1 MSEVTIKPPHGARR
15 FSSQTD
21 SGVISDSSD
30 KFDPWSLCPKE
41 LAKEKIRG
49 GSEVEQAHNSS
60 ASSGGDNCEQQET
73 EKEIAE
79 GKNLCTELEITKC
92 SSIHRLLIVCNDVK
106 RCSDITGASWPHVT
120 VVNYA
125 YESSTLDSISAQ
137 VAEALKGKQVKSV
150 AFVLYNQQDAIH
162 ICGAGEVQTL
172 TPISIHKQLAVRR
185 FFNNIVTNHID
196 VEDSDTR
203 MDILGCTA
211 LMTADL
217 QKVKRELQNLTG
229 GQWPCHLTYT
239 QIYLSMG
246 LFGVPVGMTRTVLG
260 NELAAG
266 PNQAPGDVKMHI
278 LDLYCE
284 SEKLKRPHPQTLA
297 EFEKIHIVGKGAYGT
312 AVLYRKKDD
321 DSLVILKEINMHELN
336 HIERQR
342 ALNEVKVLSMLDHPN
357 IINYYDSF
365 EEDGLLMIEMEYAE
379 GGTLAQKSAVLS
391 LQDRELEELEI
402 LNLFHQIVAAIC
414 YLHEHSVLH
423 RDLKTANLFLTKE
436 GEVKLGDFGVAK
448 VMMTGSEAHS
458 ILGTPYYISPE
469 ICEGKCHNDKSD
481 IWSLGCILYEMAC
494 RQRTFEGTNLPAV
507 VNKIM
512 KGQFAPI
519 TDNYSAEFKAL
530 VLDMLQKETQYRPSA
545 HELLYSRLPE
555 IMAKYE
561 ATPIEEEEP
570 GTGVQCGLTHK
581 RNGRTA
587 LYYFCMSDR
596 QLFPIEG
603 LPAKIK
609 IGQIAVS
616 DKHMIAVTAER
627 AVYTWGINLK
637 GQLGHGDLQSRSRP
651 QLVEALKGKFIARA
665 CAGEGFSVFVSDN
678 GIAMTSGDGAQGCL
692 GHGDLFSTSR
702 PCLIEALLGV
712 NVQVIACGRHH
723 VICVSGDGEVFSW
736 GCGKFGKLGLGNEV
750 NSCLPMKIT
759 FEEQIF
765 VKDVKC
771 GLDGTM
777 FLTGIGGPLACGNNQ
792 YNKLGLNERRGLL
805 MQMTTLFARTDV
817 EGRSVPTLV
826 KALRNQRVRDAVLG
840 PTHTIVL
847 VEPGNVYTFGR
858 NTEGQLGTGNT
869 KPYKVP
875 VHVKQLLHKTI
886 TSYMADILPFGFAL
900 CSFSAFI
907 LSVHL
912 RIVNIELMDYDINL
926 NERRKWQ
933 MISCGE
939 TFSVAGTDDNNILF
953 WGTKSKS
960 VLAPNASSAVT
971 VYQASASASA
981 ASPPPVETAKPLPGT
996 ASHKQSEK
1004 HGENEKQLVGIST
1017 GKPPDDDKLKAPEPP
1032 HSQVVFDSLSFYYL
1046 KDNNWSKAA
1055 SLDERMM
1062 SIKGQRKTLRDQLET
1077 IPGNIRS
1084 DCKNLQESA
1093 SSKPNTFGSENS
1105 LQEGESSHLVPVAIV
1120 SLKQNLQDHADVCA
1134 PCLRSIVCNRESI
1147 YVLVEGT
1154 GPPCHRPA
1162 RKYRSFRKRG
1172 NRDNPAL
1179 KQGRTLHYSHSSNE
1193 AGDEYTSSEMSELET
1208 SNFIPTWI
1216 RNELK
1221 DAVPMEARGDERGN
1235 ETAAIATSARA
1246 TAAQW
1251 GPTSKIS
1258 TEGTIAPAKKEGVV
1272 ALKKTSGKTSG
1283 SSAKHSNASTSG
1295 SSDGHPISTKPQIAR
1310 DKDGRG
1316 EPVQDFSVSASQRG
1330 HYQTEMD
1337 VGSIS
1342 TQICSNPGATC
1353 GRNISNS
1360 PWKPGLLNSPGTGN
1374 QKSLN
1379 RLRVGRGRGKSRGV
1393 WLNSEA
1399 SVLKSSKYPHHPSH
1413 TTAPLPKN
1421 KGTNLTGE
1429 VKRKQTPDD
1438 IIQSQEKNCT
1448 SLYLLE
1454 QRLALEREARLQM
1467 EINKLHNELREQ
1479 KQLLLENH
1487 DVMRQLQDQLLKVQS
1502 QQFRSNIQ
1510 AERGCAIKSTAKP
1523 ESKVCVEYNQVQQ
1536 IVQREK
1542 YQSEALSLDLT
1553 EACEQGWPLWSAI
1566 GPFFVS
1572 LQKLVFGEVLLQKNR
1587 ERNNSPTTNKNK
1599 HLRREGRRWSCFKA
1613 TGFTAERR
1621 NNRQQIRRVFA
1632 NGEGSRPGNVS
1643 LEVSAIN
1650 CTPCYLH
1657 YNMPEFVR
1665 IQTELA
1671 VTKAPK

>member
-1 MSEVTIKPPHGARR
+1 MNKVTINPTRDVRR

-30 KFDPWSLCPKE
+30 KFDSWSLCPKE
-41 LAKEKIRG
+41 LEKEKIEG
-49 GSEVEQAHNSS
+49 GSEVDQAHNSS
-60 ASSGGDNCEQQET
+60 ASSGGDKCDQQET
-73 EKEIAE
+73 ERETADR
-79 GKNLCTELEITKC
+79 KNLCRELEITKC
-92 SSIHRLLIVCNDVK
+92 SSIHRLLIVCNNDK

-137 VAEALKGKQVKSV
+137 VAEALNGKQVISV

-162 ICGAGEVQTL
+162 ICGAGVVQTL
-172 TPISIHKQLAVRR
+172 TSISIHKQLAVRR

-196 VEDSDTR
+196 VEDSDAR

-211 LMTADL
+211 LMTTDL
-217 QKVKRELQNLTG
+217 EEVKRELQRLT
-229 GQWPCHLTYT
+229 
-239 QIYLSMG
+239 
-246 LFGVPVGMTRTVLG
+246 GVPVGMTRSVLG
-260 NELAAG
+260 NELVAG
-266 PNQAPGDVKMHI
+266 PNQVPGDVKMHI

-365 EEDGLLMIEMEYAE
+365 EEDGVLMIEMEYAE
-379 GGTLAQKSAVLS
+379 GGTLAQYLAQ
-391 LQDRELEELEI
+391 QDRELEELEI

-436 GEVKLGDFGVAK
+436 GDVKLGDFGVAK
-448 VMMTGSEAHS
+448 VMMTGSEAHT

-469 ICEGKCHNDKSD
+469 ICEGKCYNDKSD

-494 RQRTFEGTNLPAV
+494 RQRTFEGTNLSAV

-570 GTGVQCGLTHK
+570 GTGVQRGLTRK

-587 LYYFCMSDR
+587 LYYFCMSDLE
-596 QLFPIEG
+596 LFPIEG

-616 DKHMIAVTAER
+616 DKHMIAVTADR

-678 GIAMTSGDGAQGCL
+678 GIVMTSGDGAQGCL

-723 VICVSGDGEVFSW
+723 VVCVSGDGEVFSW
-736 GCGKFGKLGLGNEV
+736 GSGKFGQLGLGNDV

-777 FLTGIGGPLACGNNQ
+777 FLTDSGGPLACGNNQ

-817 EGRSVPTLV
+817 EGRKVPTLV

-840 PTHTIVL
+840 PSHTIVL
-847 VEPGNVYTFGR
+847 VEPGNIYTFGR

-886 TSYMADILPFGFAL
+886 T
-900 CSFSAFI
+900 
-907 LSVHL
+907 
-912 RIVNIELMDYDINL
+912 
-926 NERRKWQ
+926 

-953 WGTKSKS
+953 WGTKSRS
-960 VLAPNASSAVT
+960 VLSHNPSSVVT
-971 VYQASASASA
+971 VHRASASASA
-981 ASPPPVETAKPLPGT
+981 ASPSKPLTGT

-1004 HGENEKQLVGIST
+1004 HGGNEKQLVGIGT
-1017 GKPPDDDKLKAPEPP
+1017 VKPPDDDKSNAPEP
-1032 HSQVVFDSLSFYYL
+1032 Q
-1046 KDNNWSKAA
+1046 KDNSWSKAA
-1055 SLDERMM
+1055 SLDERMT
-1062 SIKGQRKTLRDQLET
+1062 SIKGQRKAMRDQLET
-1077 IPGNIRS
+1077 TPGSIRS
-1084 DCKNLQESA
+1084 ECKNLQESA
-1093 SSKPNTFGSENS
+1093 SSKQNTSGSENS

-1147 YVLVEGT
+1147 YALVEGAD
-1154 GPPCHRPA
+1154 PPCHKPA
-1162 RKYRSFRKRG
+1162 RKYRSFRRRG
-1172 NRDNPAL
+1172 NRE
-1179 KQGRTLHYSHSSNE
+1179 QGRTLHYSHSSNE
-1193 AGDEYTSSEMSELET
+1193 AEDEYTSSEMSELET

-1216 RNELK
+1216 RNELN

-1235 ETAAIATSARA
+1235 ETGTIATSAST
-1246 TAAQW
+1246 TAAHW
-1251 GPTSKIS
+1251 SPTGK
-1258 TEGTIAPAKKEGVV
+1258 TIAPVKKEVVV
-1272 ALKKTSGKTSG
+1272 ALKKPNGNG
-1283 SSAKHSNASTSG
+1283 SLAKHSNVSTSG
-1295 SSDGHPISTKPQIAR
+1295 SSDGHPISIKPQIAR
-1310 DKDGRG
+1310 GKDGRG
-1316 EPVQDFSVSASQRG
+1316 EP
-1330 HYQTEMD
+1330 
-1337 VGSIS
+1337 
-1342 TQICSNPGATC
+1342 
-1353 GRNISNS
+1353 
-1360 PWKPGLLNSPGTGN
+1360 
-1374 QKSLN
+1374 
-1379 RLRVGRGRGKSRGV
+1379 
-1393 WLNSEA
+1393 
-1399 SVLKSSKYPHHPSH
+1399 
-1413 TTAPLPKN
+1413 
-1421 KGTNLTGE
+1421 GE
-1429 VKRKQTPDD
+1429 RPD
-1438 IIQSQEKNCT
+1438 
-1448 SLYLLE
+1448 
-1454 QRLALEREARLQM
+1454 
-1467 EINKLHNELREQ
+1467 
-1479 KQLLLENH
+1479 
-1487 DVMRQLQDQLLKVQS
+1487 
-1502 QQFRSNIQ
+1502 
-1510 AERGCAIKSTAKP
+1510 
-1523 ESKVCVEYNQVQQ
+1523 
-1536 IVQREK
+1536 
-1542 YQSEALSLDLT
+1542 
-1553 EACEQGWPLWSAI
+1553 
-1566 GPFFVS
+1566 
-1572 LQKLVFGEVLLQKNR
+1572 
-1587 ERNNSPTTNKNK
+1587 
-1599 HLRREGRRWSCFKA
+1599 
-1613 TGFTAERR
+1613 
-1621 NNRQQIRRVFA
+1621 
-1632 NGEGSRPGNVS
+1632 
-1643 LEVSAIN
+1643 
-1650 CTPCYLH
+1650 
-1657 YNMPEFVR
+1657 
-1665 IQTELA
+1665 
-1671 VTKAPK
+1671 